1 MFKTWHEYFCY
12 IHYVHATF
20 GECSYI
26 SLNNDHSSYDND
38 HDFHRIPMEHNRGFY
53 SLIGGALPSTSK
65 DWNNYWYY
73 VWMHRWKPT
82 ETHAFFFEKLDHLSC
97 ETWTQYPGFTAINND
112 FSSALKMDRRFS
124 FSKVRIAL
132 PASRLQQVGFPLYKH
147 CFEQFDVNCLCGFNS
162 DDPRDVHLLV
172 GEFHHARKVLV

>member
-1 MFKTWHEYFCY
+1 MRF
-12 IHYVHATF
+12 
-20 GECSYI
+20 
-26 SLNNDHSSYDND
+26 SLRSWTICLVKRGPNTPVSPQSIMI
-38 HDFHRIPMEHNRGFY
+38 FHQP
-53 SLIGGALPSTSK
+53 
-65 DWNNYWYY
+65 
-73 VWMHRWKPT
+73 
-82 ETHAFFFEKLDHLSC
+82 
-97 ETWTQYPGFTAINND
+97 
-112 FSSALKMDRRFS
+112 LKMDRRFS